1 MIFHYKTKD
10 QAEHIKEGLIDAKTP
25 QEAYVT
31 LKKKGETIISIKE
44 GGKKFSLNLDFIQR
58 VSLKDLAVFTKQ
70 LEIMIRAGLSLVS
83 ALESLGE
90 QTENKKLSKVS
101 SQISKMVNG
110 GEYFSNALSHF
121 PGIFSRVY
129 IGSIKL
135 GEKSGTLEEVLSSLS
150 SQLEKDHDLQSKI
163 KSAMVYPAF
172 ILAAL
177 IGVMVVLLIYVVPAL
192 TKLFQELGGQL
203 PVATR
208 ILISTSNFILKF
220 WWLILILLGGITI
233 GLYSWKRTRSGNR
246 FLDLIKIRVPIF
258 GSLVKKI
265 YIARFSR
272 TSATLIKAGLPLIEV
287 LKTSQFVVN
296 NVLYQEQIER
306 IKTDVE
312 GGLPLS
318 RAIKNADLFPP
329 MIFNLVSAGELSG
342 NLKESFETVANFY
355 EKEITRTTETL
366 SSMIE
371 PILLIIIGLAVGVAV
386 ISIIKPIYSIT
397 EMI

>member
-101 SQISKMVNG
+101 SQISKMVKG
-110 GEYFSNALSHF
+110 GESFSNALSHF

-150 SQLEKDHDLQSKI
+150 SQ
-163 KSAMVYPAF
+163 
-172 ILAAL
+172 
-177 IGVMVVLLIYVVPAL
+177 
-192 TKLFQELGGQL
+192 
-203 PVATR
+203 
-208 ILISTSNFILKF
+208 
-220 WWLILILLGGITI
+220 
-233 GLYSWKRTRSGNR
+233 
-246 FLDLIKIRVPIF
+246 
-258 GSLVKKI
+258 
-265 YIARFSR
+265 
-272 TSATLIKAGLPLIEV
+272 
-287 LKTSQFVVN
+287 
-296 NVLYQEQIER
+296 
-306 IKTDVE
+306 
-312 GGLPLS
+312 
-318 RAIKNADLFPP
+318 
-329 MIFNLVSAGELSG
+329 
-342 NLKESFETVANFY
+342 
-355 EKEITRTTETL
+355 
-366 SSMIE
+366 
-371 PILLIIIGLAVGVAV
+371 
-386 ISIIKPIYSIT
+386 
-397 EMI
+397 